1 MPNLYLKN
9 PTEIANLTKED
20 ASTIL
25 KPLNLPVQKE
35 GNTIKDDI
43 DLKPQIR
50 LNLYTYYHR
59 VVITFMVFSTS
70 SIVILT

>member
-43 DLKPQIR
+43 DLK
-50 LNLYTYYHR
+50 LNKMSLIIDSCFNT
-59 VVITFMVFSTS
+59 IKDDIDLKLGF
-70 SIVILT
+70 